1 MPINQGMKEKGSDM
15 SESKDEHLFGIV
27 GLESYRISSIFK

>member
-1 MPINQGMKEKGSDM
+1 MPTNQRLKEKGSVM
-15 SESKDEHLFGIV
+15 SESKEEHLFGIV

>member
-1 MPINQGMKEKGSDM
+1 MLTNQGLKEKGNVM